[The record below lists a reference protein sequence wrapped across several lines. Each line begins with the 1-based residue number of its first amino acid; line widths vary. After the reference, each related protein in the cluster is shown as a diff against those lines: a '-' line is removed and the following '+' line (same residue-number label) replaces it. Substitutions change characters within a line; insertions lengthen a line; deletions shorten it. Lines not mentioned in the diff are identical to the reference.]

1 MKISGSVIMITGAAK
16 RIGATVAMNLAE
28 AGAKLILHFHR
39 SEKEAIVL
47 KNRLEK
53 RFSTS
58 VILVR
63 GDLKKLSDLKSL
75 SREAWNAFKKVDV
88 LINNASTFY
97 PTPLGKVK
105 EEQWEDLFAVNVKA
119 PFFLSEALGLKMK
132 NRGRGKVINI
142 IDWAALSPYTNY
154 IPYCASKAALIS
166 VNRGLAKSL
175 APQVQVN
182 AILPGPVLFPVGMS
196 GSDKKKVLAKT
207 PLKREG
213 SPEDIAAAVRF
224 LIEGSDFMTGTEL
237 HVDGGRHL

>member
-1 MKISGSVIMITGAAK
+1 MKISGNVIMITGAAK
-16 RIGATVAMNLAE
+16 RVGATVATKLAE
-28 AGAKLILHFHR
+28 AGARLILHFHR
-39 SEKEAIVL
+39 SEKEAETL
-47 KNRLEK
+47 KNRLRK
-53 RFSTS
+53 KYSSS

-63 GDLKKLSDLKSL
+63 GDLKNFSDLKSL
-75 SREAWNAFKKVDV
+75 SREAWGAFKKIDV

-132 NRGRGKVINI
+132 KRGRGKVINI
-142 IDWAALSPYTNY
+142 IDWAALNPYTNY
-154 IPYCASKAALIS
+154 IPYCASKAALMS

-182 AILPGPVLFPVGMS
+182 AILPGPVLFPVEMS
-196 GSDKKKVLAKT
+196 GSAKKKVLAKT
-207 PLKREG
+207 PLKRAG
-213 SPEDIAAAVRF
+213 SPEDIAAAVKF
-224 LIEGSDFMTGTEL
+224 LIEGSDFMTGAEL